1 MQSKPRKG
9 SLARTLSTPRWKAT
23 LDGPQWLGRLDD
35 LLLLNLMPYALK
47 GKGAAFDAQQHF
59 GMEKAMELGR
69 WATMKTAGST
79 STRQRP
85 SGQKSRL
92 PLKVGES

>member
-1 MQSKPRKG
+1 MRVSYTQQ
-9 SLARTLSTPRWKAT
+9 WKA
-23 LDGPQWLGRLDD
+23 LLGSPQWLGRLDD

-47 GKGAAFDAQQHF
+47 GKGAVFDAQQHF
-59 GMEKAMELGR
+59 GMVKAMEQER
-69 WATMKTAGST
+69 WATKKTAGST

-92 PLKVGES
+92 TFKVGGV